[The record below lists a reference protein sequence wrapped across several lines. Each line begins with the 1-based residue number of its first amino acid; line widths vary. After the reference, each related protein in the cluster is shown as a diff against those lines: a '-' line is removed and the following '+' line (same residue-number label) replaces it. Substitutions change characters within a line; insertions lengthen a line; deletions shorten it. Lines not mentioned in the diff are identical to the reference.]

1 MEPHPSAFGVQ
12 SGEGCGARHL
22 LRALPG
28 TLHLADDEDL
38 LAVRAVLVGPSRQGC
53 PVRDTT
59 ASPHPRF
66 LRCLTRVFAV
76 GPVHH
81 PTMARLQLR
90 PGICEAERQHGVL
103 DDRAGLIVGE
113 RIVVI
118 VPPLEVRTERH
129 PPADI

>member
-1 MEPHPSAFGVQ
+1 MTGSGLRKRDVLDMMKGHRAEAGVWLDEVVRTGQ
-12 SGEGCGARHL
+12 PARSLRRRTPVTVLRTCGHGSGHQW
-22 LRALPG
+22 
-28 TLHLADDEDL
+28 LAT
-38 LAVRAVLVGPSRQGC
+38 V
-53 PVRDTT
+53 
-59 ASPHPRF
+59 
-66 LRCLTRVFAV
+66 TRVFAE